1 MQEPIRHGVMAEA
14 FAQPLGETRHAT
26 RVAAALLAIT
36 ACGLML
42 RLLRLDATSLWA
54 DEAFSAYWPHRSLY
68 YLWTAG
74 LFIETTPPLY
84 YMLLK
89 FWAVIAGDG
98 DWALRLFS
106 VVASTLTIPLI
117 FLLGLEVAV
126 PAAALAAAAIFAVS
140 PMQIAYAQ
148 EARVY
153 ALVPLA
159 FALALLGLLRFLR
172 AARAG
177 DRTDR
182 WPSLALFATGEVVLI
197 YLHATSVFTVAALT
211 LAGGVLLLRD
221 ARLRPAL
228 PRFALATT
236 AVALLSG
243 LQLWAIYVQTGRHDL
258 NWIQPPD
265 LISLLNLVAQHF
277 VDPVTPQT
285 LFRLSCLLALSAG
298 GLLLLLVPWLRLDRT
313 RAVLLLGVPGLFL
326 VTCIGLSFISPFLI
340 VRMTI
345 WIGVPLSL
353 LAGMALASAA
363 PIWLR
368 GGFAL
373 ALAACI
379 AVGLNGTYVRVLQ
392 DKEDWRGLMA
402 ELLPQLGAQDMVV
415 IGPDTSMLAMLH
427 YADGSFHNN
436 GRELFRWEPKC
447 RPPDLYLPDHVQRP
461 IAVRTEALMEEARQG
476 RRIWLLLR
484 ATDWRD
490 HAAYALGAPRPPVE
504 IDRRHPMVVLVRW

>member
-1 MQEPIRHGVMAEA
+1 MAGV
-14 FAQPLGETRHAT
+14 FAQPLGQARHAALVT
-26 RVAAALLAIT
+26 AAVLAIT
-36 ACGLML
+36 GFGLAL
-42 RLLRLDATSLWA
+42 RLLRLDAASLWA

-89 FWAVIAGDG
+89 FWTMIAGTG

-106 VVASTLTIPLI
+106 VIASTATIPLV
-117 FLLGLEVAV
+117 FLLGLEVAT
-126 PAAALAAAAIFAVS
+126 PAAALAAAAIFAIS

-153 ALVPLA
+153 ALLPLA

-172 AARAG
+172 AARTG

-221 ARLRPAL
+221 ARLRSAL
-228 PRFALATT
+228 PRFALATA
-236 AVALLSG
+236 AVAVLSG

-258 NWIQPPD
+258 SWIQPPD
-265 LISLLNLVAQHF
+265 LIGLLNLFSQHF
-277 VDPVTPQT
+277 VDPVTPQR
-285 LFRLSCLLALSAG
+285 LLRLSCLLALPAG
-298 GLLLLLVPWLRLDRT
+298 GLLLANLPWLRLDRT
-313 RAVLLLGVPGLFL
+313 RALLLLGVPGLFL
-326 VTCIGLSFISPFLI
+326 GTCIGLSFISPFLI
-340 VRMTI
+340 PRMTI

-363 PIWLR
+363 PVWLR

-373 ALAACI
+373 MLAACI
-379 AVGLNGTYVRVLQ
+379 AVGLNGTYVRVLAE
-392 DKEDWRGLMA
+392 KEDWRGLMA

-415 IGPDTSMLAMLH
+415 IGPDTSLLPMLH
-427 YADGSFHNN
+427 YAEGSFHDN
-436 GRELFRWEPKC
+436 GRELFRWEPKR
-447 RPPDLYLPDHVQRP
+447 RPPDLYQPDHVQTP
-461 IAVRTEALMEEARQG
+461 IAAPTEALVEQARQG
-476 RRIWLLLR
+476 RRVWLLLR
-484 ATDWRD
+484 STDWRD
-490 HAAYALGAPRPPVE
+490 HAGYALGAPRPPDE